1 MVDSF
6 LINYRPSA
14 GNFIKVFSVSL
25 ASFLI
30 ILFCRTT
37 LDDRKIS
44 IRKELGIGILV
55 LTILY
60 MDRQIT
66 KYFDFIYN

>member
-1 MVDSF
+1 MDSF

-14 GNFIKVFSVSL
+14 GNFIKVFFCESC
-25 ASFLI
+25 FI
-30 ILFCRTT
+30 FNNIFCRTT